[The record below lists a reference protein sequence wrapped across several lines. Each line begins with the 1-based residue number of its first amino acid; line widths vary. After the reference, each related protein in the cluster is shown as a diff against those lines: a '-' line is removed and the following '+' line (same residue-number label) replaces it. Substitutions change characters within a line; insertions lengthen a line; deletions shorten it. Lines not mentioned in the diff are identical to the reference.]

1 MARQGQFGRAATG
14 ASNLSDA
21 IRSLVQQQ
29 KAQEESVLL
38 NAFYAGTEYNGA
50 VPTMQDIITFYE
62 NAASLSG
69 IEKNTVEW
77 TGLQQK
83 IDSAN
88 NYDVKRQYNAIISA
102 FNEGNGANYKDVIDF
117 LANKATTS
125 TDQGDLQDYAAAIES
140 TTSAYLKYQG
150 QALNRGELSAQQY
163 QRIVMESLQV
173 LDPGSTAYKTAV
185 YDAMTYE
192 WNAESTKWRNR
203 IAAGTATPGQFTSWS
218 NGFTKRVLSSG
229 ISKDSELFTSIGAT
243 VSNVN
248 GAGGSSVASNRMDK
262 IVSNLSD
269 IWTIIKNQVGGGGGE
284 LLGTQSALTE
294 NSLLTEIQKNPD
306 FALQYGDWI
315 DNHPGM
321 IVPSLSDKGI
331 VTGDDFIQYWNDRLQ
346 NGLNVSNTARA
357 SGVKTDTQAWVN
369 TAVYAGGLGVMA
381 QTKFADT
388 QWQSDRANA
397 NGSDVLLQNYDAEYA
412 KYLVGLDSIYGR
424 LAYQPNES
432 EQGLINNQLAAMG
445 YTYNPNT
452 RSVAYIG
459 ANYDS
464 NTVTVS
470 TYQEGGS
477 TLTIAQNN
485 LTTIDETIK
494 NAAGIA
500 SGTLIDEW
508 QPNENL
514 PNGGL
519 FVAKSPMQGGFGDG
533 VYQYVS
539 IEKLPSGGTYAHA
552 VYIKGTQIYDENGG
566 LTDRFLY
573 NLPTGSVSIIGSDG
587 KLYKTPSV
595 KKDLNGNYVVT
606 STDLVNDGS
615 APRAVFSGLVKDRTP
630 SDLQGAV
637 GDSFLERSAMLDRG
651 VASDLRGSEA
661 QAAAVLNA
669 IDVRE
674 RDAVSSEVSTLGSQA
689 NGLEANAIATISAS
703 TANGGM
709 STADRAKI
717 AELTGTQAEQQFWQ
731 SGEQYKY
738 KETSPGSNIW
748 VMKPEYVNTPN
759 LGNVAAG
766 AAIGAVSA
774 APIGLPLGPGGVAI
788 ASGVGGFIG
797 GIATGVADFFGSA
810 TPIEQRSL
818 DFRSAEQKA
827 NDLAAGSRFSAPQ
840 ISAYQRTGYNTA
852 GVPGSEFFRN
862 LMTTPKVTP
871 LTGPAANPY
880 MQTQATVTTPG
891 TIPLVKIPTVTA
903 IQIQGVAGDSF
914 LERRARIIA
923 NPALGVQPLAT
934 PQPLPK
940 PIRGGV

>member
-69 IEKNTVEW
+69 IEKGTVEW

-203 IAAGTATPGQFTSWS
+203 IAAGTATPGQFASWS
-218 NGFTKRVLSSG
+218 KGFTNRVLSSG
-229 ISKDSELFTSIGAT
+229 ISKNSELFTSIGAT
-243 VSNVN
+243 VANAN
-248 GAGGSSVASNRMDK
+248 GGGGSSAASNRMDK
-262 IVSNLSD
+262 VVNGISD
-269 IWTIIKNQVGGGGGE
+269 LWTIIKNQVGGGAGE
-284 LLGTQSALTE
+284 LLGAQPTVTE
-294 NSLLTEIQKNPD
+294 NNLLTEIRKNPD
-306 FALQYGDWI
+306 FALQYGDWL

-321 IVPSLSDKGI
+321 IPPSLSEKGI
-331 VTGDDFIQYWNDRLQ
+331 VTGDDFVEYWNGRLQ
-346 NGLNVSNTARA
+346 NGLNVSNAARV
-357 SGVKTDTQAWVN
+357 SGVKTDTQAWVD

-381 QTKFADT
+381 QTKFVDS

-397 NGSDVLLQNYDAEYA
+397 NGSDVLLQRYDAEYS

-445 YTYNPNT
+445 YTYDPAT
-452 RSVAYIG
+452 RSVTYIG
-459 ANYDS
+459 GNYDTNS
-464 NTVTVS
+464 VTVS
-470 TYQEGGS
+470 TYQESGS
-477 TLTIAQNN
+477 TLTTAQDNIS
-485 LTTIDETIK
+485 TVGATIE
-494 NAAGIA
+494 NA
-500 SGTLIDEW
+500 TLIRNGQLIDKWIPDES
-508 QPNENL
+508 L
-514 PNGGL
+514 PNGGI
-519 FVAKSPMQGGFGDG
+519 FQATSPMSGGFADG

-539 IEKLPSGGTYAHA
+539 IEKLPGGGTYSHS
-552 VYIKGTQIYDENGG
+552 VYVQGTPVYDEGG
-566 LTDRFLY
+566 APTDKFLY
-573 NLPTGSVSIIGSDG
+573 NLPSGSTLIINSSGTQF
-587 KLYKTPSV
+587 KATSV
-595 KKDLNGNYVVT
+595 AKNPDGNYVIPNA
-606 STDLVNDGS
+606 DLVEGGD
-615 APRAVFSGLVKDRTP
+615 APRASFVGLSEARNP
-630 SDLQGAV
+630 SDVQGV
-637 GDSFLERSAMLDRG
+637 SGDSFLERNAMLDRG
-651 VASDLRGSEA
+651 VANDLRSAAEEA
-661 QAAAVLNA
+661 AIAANA
-669 IDVRE
+669 IDPRE
-674 RDAVSSEVSTLGSQA
+674 REKVLNEVATLGAQA
-689 NGLEANAIATISAS
+689 NSLEANALRIINSSSIDGTLS
-703 TANGGM
+703 TAN
-709 STADRAKI
+709 RAKI
-717 AELTGTQAEQQFWQ
+717 ATLTGSEEEKNFWQ
-731 SGEQYKY
+731 SGQYTMY
-738 KETSPGSNIW
+738 KETAPGSNIW
-748 VMKPEYVNTPN
+748 VMKPEYVNNPN

-766 AAIGAVSA
+766 AAIGAASA

-788 ASGVGGFIG
+788 AGGIGGLIG
-797 GIATGVADFFGSA
+797 GIATGAADLFGSA
-810 TPIEQRSL
+810 TPIEKRSL

-840 ISAYQRTGYNTA
+840 IAAYQRTGYNTA

-862 LMTTPKVTP
+862 LMTTPKVAP

-880 MQTQATVTTPG
+880 MQTQATVTPG
-891 TIPLVKIPTVTA
+891 TVPTVKIPAVTPL
-903 IQIQGVAGDSF
+903 QLQGVAGDSMA
-914 LERRARIIA
+914 ERRARIIQ
-923 NPALGVQPLAT
+923 NPSLTVKPLAA

-940 PIRGGV
+940 PVRGGV